1 MPDMR
6 KKRLEL
12 GLVLLVCLSMG
23 LGVPD
28 ACIAKSGICKKIT
41 VVKGHT
47 STIKIKKKYA
57 AVSCNTKIATV
68 TKKGVIK
75 GKRIGKCTIKIKKN
89 GKTVAKYMIKVVGNK
104 ELKESDNN
112 VQTSILQTSV
122 PQTPVPQYT
131 QVGGKVFCIGRCIVT
146 SSTKVSDTEYDTAVD
161 LDEPGTKVLGVCFA
175 ECANTK
181 HVVIR
186 TDALYDKG
194 AMLNIIVNKDES
206 TYSVINDDT
215 VAIMGYTLSR

>member
-1 MPDMR
+1 MR
-6 KKRLEL
+6 KKSLES

-28 ACIAKSGICKKIT
+28 ACIAKNGNCKKIT

-47 STIKIKKKYA
+47 ST
-57 AVSCNTKIATV
+57 
-68 TKKGVIK
+68 
-75 GKRIGKCTIKIKKN
+75 
-89 GKTVAKYMIKVVGNK
+89 
-104 ELKESDNN
+104 
-112 VQTSILQTSV
+112 ILQTSV

-161 LDEPGTKVLGVCFA
+161 LDELGTKVLGVCFA

>member
-1 MPDMR
+1 MR
-6 KKRLEL
+6 SKLFKSV
-12 GLVLLVCLSMG
+12 LVLLVCLSMG
-23 LGVPD
+23 LGAPD
-28 ACIAKSGICKKIT
+28 ACIAKSGNCKKIT

-47 STIKIKKKYA
+47 STIKVKKKYV

-75 GKRIGKCTIKIKKN
+75 GKRIGKCTVKVKKN
-89 GKTVAKYMIKVVGNK
+89 KKTVAKYMIKVVRNK
-104 ELKESDNN
+104 ELQKSDNN
-112 VQTSILQTSV
+112 VQTSM

>member
-1 MPDMR
+1 MR
-6 KKRLEL
+6 SKLFKSV
-12 GLVLLVCLSMG
+12 LVLLVCLSMG
-23 LGVPD
+23 LGAPD
-28 ACIAKSGICKKIT
+28 ACIAKSGNCKKIT

-47 STIKIKKKYA
+47 STIKVKKKYV

-89 GKTVAKYMIKVVGNK
+89 GKTVAKYMIKVVRNK
-104 ELKESDNN
+104 ELQKSDNN
-112 VQTSILQTSV
+112 VQTSM